1 MRKERT
7 VYLWIVGLT
16 VGFILLAIAFSVVN
30 AVCYN
35 NTPAT
40 DCWSNKINEE
50 MHIVNAS
57 IFMILFLLMVLTA
70 LPLCKL
76 LKDISM
82 QSSLNSNIKW
92 ISTVLMI
99 FTLGFLLRSIIDAF
113 SDFEP
118 TF

>member
-30 AVCYN
+30 TICYN
-35 NTPAT
+35 TQTTN
-40 DCWSNKINEE
+40 CWSNEINEE

>member
-30 AVCYN
+30 AICYN
-35 NTPAT
+35 TQTTN
-40 DCWSNKINEE
+40 CWSNEINEE

-57 IFMILFLLMVLTA
+57 IFMILFLLMVFTA

-99 FTLGFLLRSIIDAF
+99 FTLGFLLRSIIDAI
-113 SDFEP
+113 
-118 TF
+118 